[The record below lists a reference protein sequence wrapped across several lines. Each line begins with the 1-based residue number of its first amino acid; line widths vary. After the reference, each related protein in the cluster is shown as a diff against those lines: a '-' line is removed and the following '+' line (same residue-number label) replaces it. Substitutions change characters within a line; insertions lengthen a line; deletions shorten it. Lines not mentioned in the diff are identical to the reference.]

1 MDFFRHRKYKKK
13 ATAKKSTKDFYVDD
27 LEVNFL
33 EEHVRFKKRVS
44 NFPTEI
50 KNTRGMLK

>member
-27 LEVNFL
+27 FEVKFV
-33 EEHVRFKKRVS
+33 EERVQFKKRVS
-44 NFPTEI
+44 PQ
-50 KNTRGMLK
+50 KLKTREE